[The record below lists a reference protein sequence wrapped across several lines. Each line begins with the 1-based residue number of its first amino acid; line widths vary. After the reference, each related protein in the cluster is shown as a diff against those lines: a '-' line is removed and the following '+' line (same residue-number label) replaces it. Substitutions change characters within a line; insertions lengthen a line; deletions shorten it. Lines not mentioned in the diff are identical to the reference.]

1 MAQQAAEKD
10 SLKAAFNAARPDATI
25 SRCRHRCHPLQTWCS
40 KEKEMSKFSSL
51 LDEPSAEYRFWRKE
65 ALKAETR
72 AGLAQAEYELARSL
86 EDACRV
92 LAEQQQ

>member
-1 MAQQAAEKD
+1 
-10 SLKAAFNAARPDATI
+10 
-25 SRCRHRCHPLQTWCS
+25 
-40 KEKEMSKFSSL
+40 MSENKFSSL

-65 ALKAETR
+65 AFKAETR